1 MLWNRGVE
9 GRERLDEEGLEGTWN
24 KIEGGWN
31 PSLGMGPWASSSA
44 SVFSSVKWEEES
56 LQRPLRKVS
65 WMKHVNTVWAIV
77 TS

>member
-1 MLWNRGVE
+1 MRGW
-9 GRERLDEEGLEGTWN
+9 LEGTWN

-65 WMKHVNTVWAIV
+65 WMKRVNTGWAIV